1 MRTGSL
7 GSLKFHVTGLVR
19 VRALTFATC
28 CAVSMF
34 VASGAVTAQAAD
46 IGADYPSRA
55 ISIIVPFA
63 PGGAGDLTTRVYAQK
78 LTQVLGEPVIVVNRP
93 GAGFAN
99 SATMVAHARPDGY
112 TIFLSG
118 NGADI
123 SAYLFR
129 ELPYKLSDFRH
140 VSTLAF
146 FDLAVLVD
154 GHSTYRKAGD
164 LIADAKAHP
173 GKLNIGTVATG
184 STQNL
189 VAALLRSK
197 AGIDVQIVPFET
209 TSEVLTALRGG
220 SVQAAVEVIPS
231 VLGQIS
237 SGALRALAVTSA
249 ARFAGL
255 PQVPTL
261 AQSGLPGFD
270 ATSWSG
276 LSVPAKTSDAV
287 VNRLAQATAAVL
299 ADPEVQRKIL
309 MLGAEA
315 RASTPEQTS
324 RLVVSDT
331 AKWQQVI
338 EQAGIPRR

>member
-1 MRTGSL
+1 
-7 GSLKFHVTGLVR
+7 
-19 VRALTFATC
+19 
-28 CAVSMF
+28 
-34 VASGAVTAQAAD
+34 
-46 IGADYPSRA
+46 
-55 ISIIVPFA
+55 
-63 PGGAGDLTTRVYAQK
+63 
-78 LTQVLGEPVIVVNRP
+78 
-93 GAGFAN
+93 
-99 SATMVAHARPDGY
+99 
-112 TIFLSG
+112 
-118 NGADI
+118 
-123 SAYLFR
+123 
-129 ELPYKLSDFRH
+129 
-140 VSTLAF
+140 
-146 FDLAVLVD
+146 
-154 GHSTYRKAGD
+154 
-164 LIADAKAHP
+164 
-173 GKLNIGTVATG
+173 
-184 STQNL
+184 
-189 VAALLRSK
+189 
-197 AGIDVQIVPFET
+197 
-209 TSEVLTALRGG
+209 
-220 SVQAAVEVIPS
+220 VEVIPS